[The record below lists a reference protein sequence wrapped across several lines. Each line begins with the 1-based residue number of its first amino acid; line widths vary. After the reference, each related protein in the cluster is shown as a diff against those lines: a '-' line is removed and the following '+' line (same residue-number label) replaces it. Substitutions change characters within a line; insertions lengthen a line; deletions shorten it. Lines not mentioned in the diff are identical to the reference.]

1 MAGGSLAE
9 RHDAHQHGD
18 IYARKSVVVSVS
30 VDHRAAR
37 TRHPDAVAL
46 DATVHLAAVLVLKD
60 KGFKG
65 RADGGAR
72 GHSITRS
79 ARSRS
84 VCGIVSPSAFAVLR
98 LMASANLV

>member
-9 RHDAHQHGD
+9 RRDGHQHGD

-46 DATVHLAAVLVLKD
+46 DAAVELAAVLVLLVEGPERVEEGPAALVEHALVD
-60 KGFKG
+60 DLVGPQQE
-65 RADGGAR
+65 R
-72 GHSITRS
+72 
-79 ARSRS
+79 
-84 VCGIVSPSAFAVLR
+84 LR
-98 LMASANLV
+98 DRQAQGLGSLEIDD